1 MNGELFGKFRFPSP
15 SKLIPNRILW
25 IGGWHRF
32 GNYSMHARFDADR
45 SKLIVFVF
53 NKREK
58 VGDWN
63 VRAGNAVGATGFR
76 VTRLVHPDK
85 DTQRIGW
92 VELNS
97 DKPEP

>member
-1 MNGELFGKFRFPSP
+1 
-15 SKLIPNRILW
+15 
-25 IGGWHRF
+25 
-32 GNYSMHARFDADR
+32 MHARFDADR

-63 VRAGNAVGATGFR
+63 VRAANAVGATGFR
-76 VTRLVHPDK
+76 VTRLVHPNK